1 MDLAEIIKKAQE
13 SVRTEPPESTDEVRK
28 MMKALEPPRAISDKP
43 MRVPFEVSEPLHHP
57 AALQDVPVEE
67 RVLEK
72 GNCNHLCKKCQK
84 WWTHGLWTKCRF
96 PDVMD
101 QGMCPDCL
109 NTPAEPLSGLG
120 YTEENGKIRLT
131 VDNAK
136 TQADKGYVDC
146 KNMSVEQITHHIT
159 FLEKTIQELRMQ
171 QSGSRRRRADLEED
185 QLQDIAPEDREKFR
199 QELRRGSKEKKA
211 AKAPKAD
218 PEKDLR
224 LSLMNKGKSTEEAKV
239 IAAMM
244 IKTGKSQA
252 DVEAWLYD

>member
-1 MDLAEIIKKAQE
+1 MDLADIIKKAQE
-13 SVRTEPPESTDEVRK
+13 SVTNEPPEYTDEVRK
-28 MMKALEPPRAISDKP
+28 IMKALEPHRPISDKP
-43 MRVPFEVSEPLHHP
+43 MRVPFEVSDP
-57 AALQDVPVEE
+57 AEAVEE
-67 RVLEK
+67 VPLEK

-109 NTPAEPLSGLG
+109 NTPTEPINGLG

-171 QSGSRRRRADLEED
+171 QSGSRRKRADLEEE
-185 QLQDIAPEDREKFR
+185 QLENVPPEEREKFR

-211 AKAPKAD
+211 AKVPKAD